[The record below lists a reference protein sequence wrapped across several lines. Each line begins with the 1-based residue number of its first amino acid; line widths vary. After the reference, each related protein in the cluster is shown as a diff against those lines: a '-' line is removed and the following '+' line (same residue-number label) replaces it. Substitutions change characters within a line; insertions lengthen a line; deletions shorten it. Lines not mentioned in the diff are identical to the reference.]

1 MRLRYWRLAAEDVLV
16 ATYPPEKAN
25 HWEIKCM
32 QGEYQH
38 FGVFWYRYGTPFDKE
53 PVHGICFYYNEIPD
67 ETTQKLTD
75 FLKNKFG
82 GTPVRRKT
90 RVFFQGSQEF
100 ADAKSIGILAKE
112 LSIEFSAPAEI
123 TIEFEKVTQEE
134 QEHNK
139 YNMPPKKAL
148 PITGQD

>member
-1 MRLRYWRLAAEDVLV
+1 M
-16 ATYPPEKAN
+16 
-25 HWEIKCM
+25 
-32 QGEYQH
+32 
-38 FGVFWYRYGTPFDKE
+38 
-53 PVHGICFYYNEIPD
+53 
-67 ETTQKLTD
+67 
-75 FLKNKFG
+75 NKFG

-100 ADAKSIGILAKE
+100 ADAKSIGKLAKE

-134 QEHNK
+134 QEQNK